1 MKTFLSLAII
11 ISSLLLGSCK
21 STPSQDEIIN
31 ELVEI
36 TKEQFISEKMELGEP
51 TLKTFSE
58 TLMITGNIV
67 PKVNGKAQVGL
78 PLMGIVDKIY
88 CTEGQKVTKG
98 QLLFDISGLALIDLQ
113 KEFAESS
120 AILIRLKSEY
130 ERVNEL
136 YNENVGTQ
144 KDLMLAESSFK
155 VEKARHMA
163 LLLKLDR
170 IGLDIKRIEEGSFYN
185 SFQVKSPMNGYVIN
199 LNATIGQYIEQ
210 QVILAEVI
218 DTDQFQFKFNVFE
231 KDVNRLKAGQLISFN
246 ILADRSIEYNAR
258 IKTIGRA
265 INNETKSIDCFAEI
279 ESKLL
284 QNNII
289 NQFCEGK
296 ITVDSFDAISVPAEA
311 VISSEEGAYILNLIE
326 ETNESYFFD
335 KVFVTPGSVNK
346 EDIELKDPPSVN
358 KIIVKGTYNIL

>member
-1 MKTFLSLAII
+1 
-11 ISSLLLGSCK
+11 
-21 STPSQDEIIN
+21 
-31 ELVEI
+31 
-36 TKEQFISEKMELGEP
+36 
-51 TLKTFSE
+51 
-58 TLMITGNIV
+58 
-67 PKVNGKAQVGL
+67 
-78 PLMGIVDKIY
+78 
-88 CTEGQKVTKG
+88 
-98 QLLFDISGLALIDLQ
+98 
-113 KEFAESS
+113 
-120 AILIRLKSEY
+120 
-130 ERVNEL
+130 
-136 YNENVGTQ
+136 
-144 KDLMLAESSFK
+144 
-155 VEKARHMA
+155 
-163 LLLKLDR
+163 
-170 IGLDIKRIEEGSFYN
+170 
-185 SFQVKSPMNGYVIN
+185 MNGYVIN

-289 NQFCEGK
+289 NQFCEGE

-335 KVFVTPGSVNK
+335 KVFVTTGSVNK
-346 EDIELKDPPSVN
+346 DDIELKDPPSVN